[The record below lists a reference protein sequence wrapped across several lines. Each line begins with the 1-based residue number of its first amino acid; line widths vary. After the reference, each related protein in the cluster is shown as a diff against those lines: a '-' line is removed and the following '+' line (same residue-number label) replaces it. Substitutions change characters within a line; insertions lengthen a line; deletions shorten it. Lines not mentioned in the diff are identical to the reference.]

1 MSLPIGYGFFL
12 SFSKLLYDPASDSG
26 IREVVLMTSEA
37 KTQMAIFWDV
47 ENVSDEALTHKT
59 MTEKI
64 RQSGHVVKAYA
75 FADWDPRR
83 HMAEELY
90 ALGYDLIHIPDSKD
104 NASDYK
110 MASYI
115 LDHLMHYPETTRYVM
130 ITGDGDF
137 KLLVGSLKER
147 GVELWLISN
156 PVITASELPNL
167 ATMYS
172 DIFSFRPSL
181 DCVRPE
187 DCDESVQSIVQQRH
201 IAGVQLQEVIR
212 TITKTGSKPGA
223 GHAKHVMSSLNPD
236 FNEKRLEFSSWHDF
250 LDWAEAQRY
259 IDQEG
264 ELPGTVLAL
273 PKELTAQSVKISK
286 DVSEAFDFLAM
297 ITEENLNEGPPPSLR
312 SLGIQMRERGLEF
325 EKVGYRRFSDFVMSA
340 EKRGRI
346 RIMPAEDEHEGAI
359 VLPVYSPER
368 MTTWF
373 EENVKRLFG
382 ESVNVPKPAFM
393 KKISLM
399 LLETRTTLQQ
409 LETYLLDETVR
420 SKYKGILEASG
431 IPFLPPFQMSMAHI
445 LIGKGMKCGDV
456 LAKVNS
462 ELHPLGIKLSCP
474 E

>member
-1 MSLPIGYGFFL
+1 M
-12 SFSKLLYDPASDSG
+12 AS
-26 IREVVLMTSEA
+26 ETKQQL
-37 KTQMAIFWDV
+37 AIFWDV
-47 ENVSDEALTHKT
+47 ENVSDEASTHKT

-83 HMAEELY
+83 DMAEDLY
-90 ALGYDLIHIPDSKD
+90 SLGYDLIHVPDSKD

-115 LDHLMHYPETTRYVM
+115 LDHLVHYPETTRYVM

-156 PVITASELPNL
+156 PVITASELPDL
-167 ATMYS
+167 ANIYS

-187 DCDESVQSIVQQRH
+187 DCDESVQNIVKQRH
-201 IAGVQLQEVIR
+201 IAGVQLQEVVR
-212 TITKTGSKPGA
+212 TIMKTGSKPGV
-223 GHAKHVMSSLNPD
+223 GHAKHVMNSLNP
-236 FNEKRLEFSSWHDF
+236 EFSEREIEFAGWNEF
-250 LDWAEAQRY
+250 LEWAEAQRY

-264 ELPGTVLAL
+264 ELPSTVLAL
-273 PKELTAQSVKISK
+273 PKDLTPQSVKMSK
-286 DVSEAFDFLAM
+286 EVSEAFDFLAM
-297 ITEENLNEGPPPSLR
+297 ITEEDLNEGPAPSLM
-312 SLGIQMRERGLEF
+312 SLGIKMRERGLEY

-340 EKRGRI
+340 EKRGLI
-346 RIMPAEDEHEGAI
+346 RIMPADDEHEGAI

-368 MTTWF
+368 MRTWF

-393 KKISLM
+393 KKISM
-399 LLETRTTLQQ
+399 VLLETRTTLQQ
-409 LETYLLDETVR
+409 LESYLTDESVR
-420 SKYKGILEASG
+420 STYRSILDASG
-431 IPFLPPFQMSMAHI
+431 IPFLPPFQMSLAHI
-445 LIGKGMKCGDV
+445 LIGKGSDCTDII
-456 LAKVNS
+456 AKVNS
-462 ELHPLGIKLSCP
+462 ELRPLGIVLSCP
-474 E
+474 K